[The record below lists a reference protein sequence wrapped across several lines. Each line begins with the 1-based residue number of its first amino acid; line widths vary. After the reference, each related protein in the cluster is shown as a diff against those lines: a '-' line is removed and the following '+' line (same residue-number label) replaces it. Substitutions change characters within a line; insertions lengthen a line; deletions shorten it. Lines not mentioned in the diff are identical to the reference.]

1 MKSEV
6 VRKENYRGYE
16 ILVRELSFDTDET
29 VETISW
35 IPNTWY
41 CGYVVI
47 PANDK
52 FYNASEDLLDT
63 LDVHGGITF
72 DGVLRGFTEYM
83 IGFDCHHVGDDPEV
97 QDADYA
103 LSECK
108 RLVDQIKRS
117 NREYIVSIKIDLR
130 QQMSPEAIYYMVS
143 GALAETIDQDSRVFT
158 SNIIKNGQYNYDILD

>member
-47 PANDK
+47 PADNK

-83 IGFDCHHVGDDPEV
+83 IGFDCHHMGDDPEV
-97 QDADYA
+97 QDAEYT
-103 LSECK
+103 LGECK
-108 RLVDQIKRS
+108 RLVDQI
-117 NREYIVSIKIDLR
+117 IDM
-130 QQMSPEAIYYMVS
+130 Q
-143 GALAETIDQDSRVFT
+143 
-158 SNIIKNGQYNYDILD
+158 

>member
-6 VRKENYRGYE
+6 VRRENYRDYE

-63 LDVHGGITF
+63 LDVHGGKSLI
-72 DGVLRGFTEYM
+72 DQIIELNKEYKVSFNIFMRDKKSKDELEKM
-83 IGFDCHHVGDDPEV
+83 IE
-97 QDADYA
+97 QA
-103 LSECK
+103 LSE
-108 RLVDQIKRS
+108 
-117 NREYIVSIKIDLR
+117 
-130 QQMSPEAIYYMVS
+130 
-143 GALAETIDQDSRVFT
+143 TIGKDNTVFAF
-158 SNIIKNGQYNYDILD
+158 NIEVE

>member
-29 VETISW
+29 VETSSW
-35 IPNTWY
+35 IPSTWY

-47 PANDK
+47 PADDK

-72 DGVLRGFTEYM
+72 DGVLIGFTEYM
-83 IGFDCHHVGDDPEV
+83 IGFDCHHMGDDPEL
-97 QDADYA
+97 QDAEYA

-108 RLVDQIKRS
+108 RLVDQIKIS
-117 NREYIVSIKIDLR
+117 NREQTVSVKIRFYEQFSHDDAE
-130 QQMSPEAIYYMVS
+130 SMVS
-143 GALAETIDQDSRVFT
+143 AALETLYLNPYVFDFDV
-158 SNIIKNGQYNYDILD
+158 Q

>member
-6 VRKENYRGYE
+6 VIRENYRDYE
-16 ILVRELSFDTDET
+16 RLVRKLSYDKESN
-29 VETISW
+29 VNW

-63 LDVHGGITF
+63 LDVHGGITYDEF
-72 DGVLRGFTEYM
+72 SHDFTKYM
-83 IGFDCHHVGDDPEV
+83 IGFDCCHVGDDPEV
-97 QDADYA
+97 QNADYA

-117 NREYIVSIKIDLR
+117 NREQTVSVKIRFYEQFSHDDAE
-130 QQMSPEAIYYMVS
+130 SMV
-143 GALAETIDQDSRVFT
+143 GAALEEMF
-158 SNIIKNGQYNYDILD
+158 GLDPCVDFDVQ

>member
-6 VRKENYRGYE
+6 VRRENYRDYE

-63 LDVHGGITF
+63 LDVHGGKSLI
-72 DGVLRGFTEYM
+72 DQIIELNKEYKVSFNIFMRDKKSKDEVEKM
-83 IGFDCHHVGDDPEV
+83 IE
-97 QDADYA
+97 QA
-103 LSECK
+103 LSE
-108 RLVDQIKRS
+108 
-117 NREYIVSIKIDLR
+117 
-130 QQMSPEAIYYMVS
+130 
-143 GALAETIDQDSRVFT
+143 TIGKDNTVFAF
-158 SNIIKNGQYNYDILD
+158 NIEVE

>member
-6 VRKENYRGYE
+6 VIRENYRDYE
-16 ILVRELSFDTDET
+16 ILVRKLSYDKESN
-29 VETISW
+29 VSW

-52 FYNASEDLLDT
+52 FYNASEDLIDT

-72 DGVLRGFTEYM
+72 DGVLNDFTEYM
-83 IGFDCHHVGDDPEV
+83 IGFDCHHMGDDPEV

-108 RLVDQIKRS
+108 RLVDQIKKS
-117 NREYIVSIKIDLR
+117 NREQTVSVKICFYEQFSHDDAE
-130 QQMSPEAIYYMVS
+130 SMVS
-143 GALAETIDQDSRVFT
+143 AALEETLCLNPFV
-158 SNIIKNGQYNYDILD
+158 LDFDVQ

>member
-6 VRKENYRGYE
+6 VIRENYRDYE
-16 ILVRELSFDTDET
+16 ILVRKLSYDKESN
-29 VETISW
+29 VNW

-52 FYNASEDLLDT
+52 FYNASEDLIDT

-72 DGVLRGFTEYM
+72 DGVLNDFTEYM
-83 IGFDCHHVGDDPEV
+83 IGFDCHHMGDDPEV

-117 NREYIVSIKIDLR
+117 NREQTVSVKIRFYEQFSHDDAE
-130 QQMSPEAIYYMVS
+130 SMVS
-143 GALAETIDQDSRVFT
+143 AALEETLCLNPFVFDFDV
-158 SNIIKNGQYNYDILD
+158 Q